1 MIQWPD
7 LKKKAVK
14 IQEPLDMSTLFIHC
28 YQGRLVMKATEK
40 VQTKCCCSLC
50 WVTAPWLSTISC
62 FLHIEAW
69 ENSGHFTSQ
78 PLVSPQNDVW
88 EMTIE
93 IPHWWCTTTQ
103 IRVVPLI
110 GWKIA
115 SSNQKRYPDLGSDRS
130 SVWNSCGC
138 FSDIISKGTSGG
150 VRKCGLF
157 LRLYLHTET
166 EWINTIMFLPVS

>member
-1 MIQWPD
+1 
-7 LKKKAVK
+7 
-14 IQEPLDMSTLFIHC
+14 MSTLFIHC
-28 YQGRLVMKATEK
+28 YQRRLVMKATEMVK
-40 VQTKCCCSLC
+40 ARCCCSLC
-50 WVTAPWLSTISC
+50 WVTAPWLCTVSC
-62 FLHIEAW
+62 FLQIETG
-69 ENSGHFTSQ
+69 ENSQQFTTQ

-93 IPHWWCTTTQ
+93 VPHWLCTTTQ
-103 IRVVPLI
+103 IRVVPL

-115 SSNQKRYPDLGSDRS
+115 SSNQKHYPGLGSDRS

-157 LRLYLHTET
+157 LRLYIHTET
-166 EWINTIMFLPVS
+166 EWINTIMFLLVS

>member
-115 SSNQKRYPDLGSDRS
+115 SSNQKHYPDLGSDRS

-157 LRLYLHTET
+157 LRLYIHTET

>member
-115 SSNQKRYPDLGSDRS
+115 SSNQKHYPDLGSDRS

-157 LRLYLHTET
+157 LRLYIHTQT

>member
-1 MIQWPD
+1 
-7 LKKKAVK
+7 
-14 IQEPLDMSTLFIHC
+14 MSTLFIHC
-28 YQGRLVMKATEK
+28 CQRRLVMKATEK
-40 VQTKCCCSLC
+40 VKARCCCSLC
-50 WVTAPWLSTISC
+50 WVTAPWLHNLL
-62 FLHIEAW
+62 FLQIEAG
-69 ENSGHFTSQ
+69 ENSQQFTTQ

-93 IPHWWCTTTQ
+93 IPHWRCTTTQ

-115 SSNQKRYPDLGSDRS
+115 SSSQKHYPDLGSDRS

>member
-1 MIQWPD
+1 
-7 LKKKAVK
+7 
-14 IQEPLDMSTLFIHC
+14 MSTLFIHC
-28 YQGRLVMKATEK
+28 YQTWLVMKATEK
-40 VQTKCCCSLC
+40 VKARCCCSLC
-50 WVTAPWLSTISC
+50 WVNAPWLHNLL
-62 FLHIEAW
+62 FLQIEAG
-69 ENSGHFTSQ
+69 ENSQQFTTQ

-93 IPHWWCTTTQ
+93 IPHWLCTTTQ

-115 SSNQKRYPDLGSDRS
+115 SSSQKHYPDLGSDRS